1 VTAANSIKRP
11 AKPYPEFPLYAHS
24 RGYWCKTYQG
34 KKYNCGPWDD
44 PQAAL
49 RRWEEIR
56 NALEVGNDPCPKS
69 GSLNVDRLVNAFLD
83 SKDLQVQAGDLSP
96 ATFNQYRDL
105 CRWLKEYLGA
115 SRLVESLGPADF
127 SKLRSRFNPAWGVS
141 HVSNV
146 ITVIRCVF
154 KWGYDAALLEKPV
167 RYGTNLS
174 MPSAKRRKLERA
186 SKPRKFFTASEIWAM
201 HDAANER
208 MRCWI
213 LLGLNCG
220 YGNID
225 LARLRASDVQSE
237 WLEVPRG
244 KTGEDRKAWLFPET
258 REAIRRVAEGKKP
271 DDLLFKTRY
280 GKPLV
285 ANDGTRNVVSDEFKE
300 LKAACN
306 CDRHGVGFY
315 ALRHV
320 FETVAGETSDQVAVN
335 YVMGHSDNSMAAIY
349 REGISD
355 ERVKKVCSAVREWF
369 LAGKP
374 RRKAK

>member
-1 VTAANSIKRP
+1 MTAANSIKRP
-11 AKPYPEFPLYAHS
+11 AKPYKEFPLYAHS

-96 ATFNQYRDL
+96 ATFNQYRDV
-105 CRWLKEYLGA
+105 CRWLKEYLGS

-127 SKLRSRFNPAWGVS
+127 MKLRSCFDPAWGVS
-141 HVSNV
+141 HVGNM
-146 ITVIRCVF
+146 ITIIRGVF
-154 KWGYDAALLEKPV
+154 KWGYDATLLEKPI
-167 RYGTNLS
+167 RYGSNFS
-174 MPSAKRRKLERA
+174 KPSAKRRKLERA
-186 SKPRKFFTASEIWAM
+186 SKPSKFFTAPEIWTLYQNSPRREQA
-201 HDAANER
+201 
-208 MRCWI
+208 WI

-220 YGNID
+220 YGNSD
-225 LARLRASDVQSE
+225 LSRLRVSDVQGE
-237 WLEVPRG
+237 WLDVPRG
-244 KTGEDRKAWLFPET
+244 KTGEDRKAWLFPESRKLLT
-258 REAIRRVAEGKKP
+258 HFAAERP
-271 DDLLFKTRY
+271 ADELLFLTKD
-280 GKPLV
+280 GLPLV
-285 ANDGTRNVVSDEFKE
+285 SNDGKRDAVASSFKK
-300 LKAACN
+300 LKASCG
-306 CDRHGVGFY
+306 CVRHGVGFY

-349 REGISD
+349 REGISN
-355 ERVKKVCSAVREWF
+355 ERVKKVCSAVRDWF